1 MSIQR
6 ASAEVE
12 RKFEKLTFEFI
23 IKELVLKLKSLDE
36 SDRIR
41 SLFGAGLCLVSGY
54 PVVDWTWLKR
64 RQNCQTMKQEQN
76 KNGMR
81 TVTKSRFESCYNKP
95 MQCPLQSKSRVK
107 NHLSPFN
114 NLTDAFCD
122 VQSFGNS

>member
-54 PVVDWTWLKR
+54 PVVD
-64 RQNCQTMKQEQN
+64 
-76 KNGMR
+76 
-81 TVTKSRFESCYNKP
+81 
-95 MQCPLQSKSRVK
+95 
-107 NHLSPFN
+107 
-114 NLTDAFCD
+114 
-122 VQSFGNS
+122 